1 MADEANTHVRDPKV
15 VGWIIYL
22 GVALM
27 LAAIFA
33 GIKIDMAYQ
42 FLFIVIVLT
51 YVFGLAVCSVALWFV
66 QNDAVRLALWGVGV
80 ACLAFAAMI
89 AARAYSLELVFIGGI
104 LALILLYFG
113 VLHVQRAQGSQS
125 SYGDANDS

>member
-1 MADEANTHVRDPKV
+1 LEDEVNTPVRSPKV
-15 VGWIIYL
+15 VGGIIYL

-33 GIKIDMAYQ
+33 AAKIALPFQ
-42 FLFIVIVLT
+42 FILIVTILT
-51 YVFGLAVCSVALWFV
+51 YVFGLALCSVALWLV

-89 AARAYSLELVFIGGI
+89 AARAYSLEVVFIGGV

-113 VLHVQRAQGSQS
+113 VLHVQRTRGAQSNHGE
-125 SYGDANDS
+125 ARDS